1 MADPGRLF
9 RQTITYATIT
19 GRDAYGKPTLS
30 AQSTALARVQPRQ
43 KLIRDAR
50 GQEYQASHVVY
61 TKAQL
66 GLGHYLWLPG
76 YSTADATGARR
87 IAAVEQEVDAR
98 GVEVYR
104 KVWV

>member
-1 MADPGRLF
+1 MASPAHLF
-9 RQTITYATIT
+9 RQTITYAVIT
-19 GRDAYGKPTLS
+19 GRDAYGKPTYGPQLP
-30 AQSTALARVQPRQ
+30 ALARVEPMQ

-61 TKAQL
+61 TKALL

-87 IAAVEQEVDAR
+87 IAAVEVEVDAA
-98 GVEVYR
+98 GTEVYR